1 MKYSQQIGVAA
12 VLLMVAVCYM
22 PWSYVASQQLT
33 ITGMDTGKAAFGRPG
48 ILNIFFGAIALFFF
62 LFPKI
67 WGKRTNVF
75 IGALNLSWSIRNYI
89 LVTTCYFGDCPE
101 KRLGIYL
108 LLFTSVIIFIMTL
121 VPKINLEK
129 K

>member
-12 VLLMVAVCYM
+12 VLLLIGVCYM

-33 ITGMDTGKAAFGRPG
+33 ITGMDTGKAEFGRPG
-48 ILNIFFGAIALFFF
+48 ILNMFFGSISLILF
-62 LFPKI
+62 LLPKI
-67 WGKRTNVF
+67 WAKRTNVF
-75 IGALNLSWSIRNYI
+75 IGALNLSWSIRNYL

-101 KRLGIYL
+101 KKPGIYL
-108 LLFTSVIIFIMTL
+108 LLFLSVTIFIMTL
-121 VPKINLEK
+121 VPKIDLNK